1 MTPPEH
7 PPSPFDSLR
16 DRRAFVDTGAGPIA
30 FVVVYAIFGLHT
42 AAAVAVGIGIA
53 LAVERIVRGKPVIN
67 AIAGLFGTGLA
78 AFIAVKSGKAETYFV
93 PKLLQQLGLFV
104 IFAGSVVIRRPL
116 TGYII
121 AQFYRAD
128 PEWVKLPPVKRVMTE
143 YTLVWAALFAFRA
156 GVYGILIATGR
167 VGALAVASIAMGLPA
182 FGALLFFG
190 FRYVPKR
197 LEQLGAPDP
206 RHVEPDEPE
215 PTP

>member
-67 AIAGLFGTGLA
+67 AVAGLFGTGLA

-128 PEWVKLPPVKRVMTE
+128 PEWVKLAPVKRVMTE
-143 YTLVWAALFAFRA
+143 YTLVWAALFGCVSFEVFGQYGPDTLSDPAQAFDQQVRM
-156 GVYGILIATGR
+156 
-167 VGALAVASIAMGLPA
+167 ALAVLRGSLDLA
-182 FGALLFFG
+182 
-190 FRYVPKR
+190 
-197 LEQLGAPDP
+197 
-206 RHVEPDEPE
+206 
-215 PTP
+215 

>member
-1 MTPPEH
+1 VSTPGH

-16 DRRAFVDTGAGPIA
+16 DKRALVDTGAGPIA

-53 LAVERIVRGKPVIN
+53 LAIERLIRGKPVIN

-104 IFAGSVVIRRPL
+104 VFAGSVVIRRPL

-128 PEWVKLPPVKRVMTE
+128 PDWVKLPPVKRVMTE
-143 YTLVWAALFAFRA
+143 YTLAWAALFGFRA
-156 GVYGILIATGR
+156 AVYGVLIASGR
-167 VGALAVASIAMGLPA
+167 VGWLAVASIAMGLPA
-182 FGALLFFG
+182 FGALIFLG
-190 FRYVPKR
+190 FRYVPRR
-197 LEQLGAPDP
+197 LAQLGAPDP
-206 RHVEPDEPE
+206 RHAEPE
-215 PTP
+215 VTP

>member
-1 MTPPEH
+1 MSTPEH

-16 DRRAFVDTGAGPIA
+16 DKRALVDTGAGPIA

-53 LAVERIVRGKPVIN
+53 LAVERVIRGKPVIN

-104 IFAGSVVIRRPL
+104 VFAGSVVIRRPL

-128 PEWVKLPPVKRVMTE
+128 PDWVKLPPVKRVMTE
-143 YTLVWAALFAFRA
+143 YTLAWAALFGFRA
-156 GVYGILIATGR
+156 AVYGVLIASGR
-167 VGALAVASIAMGLPA
+167 VGWLAVASIAMGLPA
-182 FGALLFFG
+182 FGALIFLG
-190 FRYVPKR
+190 FRYVPRR
-197 LEQLGAPDP
+197 LAQLGAPDP
-206 RHVEPDEPE
+206 RHAEPE
-215 PTP
+215 ATP

>member
-1 MTPPEH
+1 MSTPEH

-16 DRRAFVDTGAGPIA
+16 DKRALVDTGAGPIA

-53 LAVERIVRGKPVIN
+53 LAVERLIRGKPVIN
-67 AIAGLFGTGLA
+67 AIAGLFGSGLA

-104 IFAGSVVIRRPL
+104 VFAGSVVIRRPL

-128 PEWVKLPPVKRVMTE
+128 PDWVKLPPVKRVMTE
-143 YTLVWAALFAFRA
+143 YTLAWAALFGFRA
-156 GVYGILIATGR
+156 AVYGVLIASGR
-167 VGALAVASIAMGLPA
+167 VGWLAVASIAMGLPA
-182 FGALLFFG
+182 FGALIFLG
-190 FRYVPKR
+190 FRYVPRR
-197 LEQLGAPDP
+197 LAQLGAPPP
-206 RHVEPDEPE
+206 RPAEPE
-215 PTP
+215 PAP

>member
-1 MTPPEH
+1 VSTPGH

-16 DRRAFVDTGAGPIA
+16 DKRALVDTGAGPIA

-53 LAVERIVRGKPVIN
+53 LAVERLIRGKPVIN

-104 IFAGSVVIRRPL
+104 VFAGSVVIRRPL

-128 PEWVKLPPVKRVMTE
+128 PDWVKLPPVKRVMTE
-143 YTLVWAALFAFRA
+143 YTLAWAALFGFRA
-156 GVYGILIATGR
+156 AVYGVLIASGR
-167 VGALAVASIAMGLPA
+167 VGWLAVASIAMGLPA
-182 FGALLFFG
+182 FGALIFLG
-190 FRYVPKR
+190 FRYVPRR
-197 LEQLGAPDP
+197 LAQLGAPDP
-206 RHVEPDEPE
+206 RHAEPE
-215 PTP
+215 VTP

>member
-1 MTPPEH
+1 VSTPEH

-16 DRRAFVDTGAGPIA
+16 DKRALVDTGAGPIA
-30 FVVVYAIFGLHT
+30 VVVVDAIFGLHT

-53 LAVERIVRGKPVIN
+53 LAVERVIRGKPVIN

-104 IFAGSVVIRRPL
+104 VFAGSVVIRRPL

-128 PEWVKLPPVKRVMTE
+128 PDWVKLPPVKRVMTE
-143 YTLVWAALFAFRA
+143 YTLAWAALFGFRA
-156 GVYGILIATGR
+156 AVYGVLIASGR
-167 VGALAVASIAMGLPA
+167 VGWLAVASIAMGLPA
-182 FGALLFFG
+182 FGAHLFLG
-190 FRYVPKR
+190 FRYVPRR
-197 LEQLGAPDP
+197 LAQLGAPDP
-206 RHVEPDEPE
+206 RHAEPE
-215 PTP
+215 ATP

>member
-1 MTPPEH
+1 VSTPEH

-16 DRRAFVDTGAGPIA
+16 DKRALVDTGAGPIA

-42 AAAVAVGIGIA
+42 AAAVAVGIGIV
-53 LAVERIVRGKPVIN
+53 LAVERLIRGKPVIN

-104 IFAGSVVIRRPL
+104 VFAGSVVIRRPL

-128 PEWVKLPPVKRVMTE
+128 PDWVKLPPVKRVMTE
-143 YTLVWAALFAFRA
+143 YTLAWAALFGFRA
-156 GVYGILIATGR
+156 AVYGVLIASGR
-167 VGALAVASIAMGLPA
+167 VGWLAVASIAMGLPA
-182 FGALLFFG
+182 FGALIFLG
-190 FRYVPKR
+190 FRYVPRR
-197 LEQLGAPDP
+197 LAQLGAPDP
-206 RHVEPDEPE
+206 RHAEPE
-215 PTP
+215 ATP

>member
-1 MTPPEH
+1 VTPPEH

-16 DRRAFVDTGAGPIA
+16 DKRALIDTGAGPIA

-42 AAAVAVGIGIA
+42 AAAVAVGIGVA
-53 LAVERIVRGKPVIN
+53 LAVERLIRGKPVIN

-104 IFAGSVVIRRPL
+104 VFAGSVLIRRPL

-128 PEWVKLPPVKRVMTE
+128 PDWVKLPPVKRVMTE
-143 YTLVWAALFAFRA
+143 YTLAWAALFGFRA
-156 GVYGILIATGR
+156 SVYGVLIATGR
-167 VGALAVASIAMGLPA
+167 VGWLAVASIAMGLPA
-182 FGALLFFG
+182 FGALIFLG
-190 FRYVPKR
+190 FRYVPRR
-197 LEQLGAPDP
+197 LAQLGAPDP
-206 RHVEPDEPE
+206 RHDETDVPE